1 MCHVWW
7 LISYGP
13 WTQKRFDSFSSL
25 FLQKSFSSLGFFFE
39 IKLIGILIQAH
50 LGSFWLRGIMAKEKK
65 MHAHRCVL
73 TCIKEKGGSE
83 KHQASKLVKGS
94 GMDLFLFSDMQK
106 FSNVGESLQKSWA
119 FYADACFLLFG
130 CQRMNGHIHKIT
142 SRQQSL
148 QQRMAEPVGLTKVT
162 ERQLT
167 ENYS

>member
-1 MCHVWW
+1 MCGG
-7 LISYGP
+7 SYHTVREHKSGSIALAH
-13 WTQKRFDSFSSL
+13 WDFNSGSFSFVL
-25 FLQKSFSSLGFFFE
+25 VERNHGQ
-39 IKLIGILIQAH
+39 
-50 LGSFWLRGIMAKEKK
+50 RKK
-65 MHAHRCVL
+65 NLHAHRCVL